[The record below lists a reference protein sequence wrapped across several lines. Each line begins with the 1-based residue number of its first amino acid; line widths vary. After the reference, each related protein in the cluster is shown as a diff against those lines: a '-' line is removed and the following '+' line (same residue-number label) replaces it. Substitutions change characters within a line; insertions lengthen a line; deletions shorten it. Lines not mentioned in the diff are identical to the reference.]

1 MKLTIFTS
9 LLIAGFFIIM
19 RGLDMKKIFSKII
32 SLTVLFVFLAG
43 STPAVLAQEDNGTS
57 TLPTATSTP
66 AADTT
71 AVVVPRTYAGSD
83 VPQILPRSTWDNS
96 PDLHALLTWMPQN
109 ETFPSDWQP
118 VERIVIHHSAT
129 PNNDTISAIQRIQSI
144 YRFHSA
150 TKGWGDIGYNYIIGQ
165 DGKIYEGR
173 YGGNGSRG
181 AHVFRDS
188 DRYNFNFGTVGI
200 VLLGTYS
207 SQDASPQMYDST
219 ERLVAWLTA
228 LDNLDP
234 AATKTSSIWD
244 QNTNNFTGTF
254 TGLTAL
260 GHKNIESTDCPGIIN
275 LEKIRQGSLAFWQN
289 YQTYAYQVAG
299 SDSVYKVEKGVKKTF
314 NSLAELNAAS
324 GNKYTK
330 VVLVNKEQVNL
341 FSDNRFYKFATG
353 SLIKTGASSKV
364 YLVENGKVRPFETS
378 AAQFN
383 KLGFDFAKVKIVS
396 QDEMDSYALGLAVK
410 YAPDNTLVKDT
421 GDGKIYSSENGKKRY
436 IGTASLF
443 NFLGFVW
450 SAVKSFV
457 SSEINSY
464 LIGEPMKYPDGSL
477 VKSDKNPVVYLINNG
492 QLYQILSAGIFS
504 SLKLSWKNI
513 KPLPSAEIDAFSKAG
528 PAKHGEGTLIK
539 AESSPNIY
547 VIRNGEKQIIRSA
560 AEFLQAGY
568 AWANI
573 LTLAIN
579 DFTALYG
586 SLEAAS
592 IAAADNQTNSGG
604 PNTSSGSSGPTA
616 RIMIYEV
623 PASQDIIISASGPY
637 KQCDANNNCQ
647 AKNGQTS
654 VAYSTSV
661 FAKFVPDSSAIIME
675 IVSYSDLNWNK
686 TANYNK
692 FRGNI
697 EIKYSAKSQKLFAI
711 NELALED
718 YLKGIAEVSN
728 SDEYGHLQTLIVASR
743 TYAYNYI
750 IKGGK
755 YGADEVYH
763 LKNTPADQLYK
774 GYGREGLAPN
784 VVRAASE
791 TMGEIATYNGSPI
804 VAAYSSGADE
814 IRTSGT
820 RSACSV
826 WGGRY
831 CQVGYEYLFGGV
843 KDPDNAPYTQTACGG
858 GNHCVGLSAAGSRQM
873 AKLGKSYKEILAHY
887 YIGTTISKAY

>member
-1 MKLTIFTS
+1 MN
-9 LLIAGFFIIM
+9 
-19 RGLDMKKIFSKII
+19 KKIFKII
-32 SLTVLFVFLAG
+32 TLFVLFSFIGVLP
-43 STPAVLAQEDNGTS
+43 PAVLAQENNGTS
-57 TLPTATSTP
+57 TIETGTTTP
-66 AADTT
+66 TT
-71 AVVVPRTYAGSD
+71 AIAPITPRTYPNSD
-83 VPQILPRSTWDNS
+83 VPLILPRSTWDNS
-96 PDLHALLTWMPQN
+96 ADLHALLTWMPQN
-109 ETFPSDWQP
+109 ENFPSDWQP

-129 PNNDTISAIQRIQSI
+129 PNNDSISVIQRIQSI

-150 TKGWGDIGYNYIIGQ
+150 TKGWGDIGYNYIIDQ

-173 YGGNGSRG
+173 YGGNGSRA
-181 AHVFRDS
+181 AHVFRDA
-188 DRYNFNFGTVGI
+188 DRYNFNFGTIGI

-207 SQDASPQMYDST
+207 SQDASPQMYDSA

-228 LDNLDP
+228 MDNLDP
-234 AATKTSSIWD
+234 AAIKTSSIWD

-254 TGLTAL
+254 TGLIVL
-260 GHKNIESTDCPGIIN
+260 GHKNIESTDCPGVVN

-289 YQTYAYQVAG
+289 YKTYAYQVAG
-299 SDSVYKVEKGVKKTF
+299 LDSVYKVEKGVKKAF

-324 GNKYTK
+324 GNQYTK
-330 VVLVNKEQVNL
+330 VVLVGKEQVNL

-353 SLIKTGASSKV
+353 SLIKTGADPKV
-364 YLVENGKVRPFETS
+364 YLVENGKVRPFEIS

-396 QDEMDSYALGLAVK
+396 HDEMDSYALGLAVK
-410 YAPDNTLVKDT
+410 YAPDNTLVKDAS
-421 GDGKIYSSENGKKRY
+421 DGRIYSAENGKKRY

-443 NFLGFVW
+443 NFLGFAW
-450 SAVKSFV
+450 KTVKSLV
-457 SSEINSY
+457 SSEIDSF
-464 LIGEPMKYPDGSL
+464 LTGEPMRYPDGSL

-492 QLYQILSAGIFS
+492 QLYQILSAGIFN

-513 KPLPSAEIDAFSKAG
+513 KTLPSAEIDALSKAG

-539 AESSPNIY
+539 AESNPNIY
-547 VIRNGEKQIIRSA
+547 VIKNGAKQIINSA

-573 LTLAIN
+573 LTLAMN

-586 SLEAAS
+586 SSETAS
-592 IAAADNQTNSGG
+592 IAAVDNQAISS
-604 PNTSSGSSGPTA
+604 SSGASTSSSGPIA
-616 RIMIYEV
+616 RIMIYEAPV
-623 PASQDIIISASGPY
+623 GQDIIVSASGPY

-647 AKNGQTS
+647 ARTGQTS
-654 VAYSTSV
+654 VAYSNSA
-661 FAKFVPDSSAIIME
+661 FAKFIPVDFSTIME
-675 IVSYSDLNWNK
+675 VVSYSDWNWNK
-686 TANYNK
+686 SANYNK

-697 EIKYSAKSQKLFAI
+697 EIKYSAKSQKLFVI
-711 NELALED
+711 NELVLEN

-750 IKGGK
+750 LKGGK

-784 VVRAASE
+784 VVRAVLE
-791 TMGEIATYNGSPI
+791 TTGEIATYNGNPI

-826 WGGRY
+826 WGGKY
-831 CQVGYEYLFGGV
+831 CQTGYEYLSGGV
-843 KDPDNAPYTQTACGG
+843 KDPDNAPYTQVTCGG

-873 AKLGKSYKEILAHY
+873 AKLGKTYKEILTHY
-887 YIGTTISKAY
+887 YKGTVIGKAY